1 MTAFE
6 VPVLVSPEAGDQASR
21 LRELFRDGLPPVS
34 VASWSAPV
42 IAVTSGKGGVGK
54 TNVSVNLAT
63 LLAERHR
70 LTLVDADL
78 GMANADILC
87 GVTPARR
94 LQHALPM
101 SDGSVHGRTGAH
113 PSAGANLASI
123 CLQSPLGFSLV
134 PGSVG
139 VARMADLQSAE
150 QRQLLR
156 GLAAVEARSDLVLL
170 DTGAGISPGVLGFL
184 GVSDLV
190 LVVATPEPTSI
201 ADAYALIKCFA
212 HRAEESPPCERPGR
226 SPTRVAL
233 VINQC
238 RNRREAESVYRRLVG
253 ACERFLGMHV
263 PLAGVIEKDGRLV
276 DSVMA
281 RTPVVRFAP
290 ESSASIGLRSL
301 AMVIESEWLSTA
313 KELTLGKA
321 GRGNAGRFDA
331 LRRMW
336 RIRGH

>member
-1 MTAFE
+1 MTAFQ
-6 VPVLVSPEAGDQASR
+6 VPVQVAPDAGDQASR
-21 LRELFRDGLPPVS
+21 LREIFREKAPAAQ

-54 TNVSVNLAT
+54 TNLSVNLAT
-63 LLAERHR
+63 VLAERHR

-87 GVTPARR
+87 GVTPSRR
-94 LQHALPM
+94 LQHALPL

-139 VARMADLQSAE
+139 VARMADLHAAE
-150 QRQLLR
+150 QKQLLR
-156 GLAAVEARSDLVLL
+156 GLAAVEARSDLVIL

-201 ADAYALIKCFA
+201 ADAYALIKCFS
-212 HRAEESPPCERPGR
+212 HRAEESPPLERPR
-226 SPTRVAL
+226 RDRTRVAL
-233 VINQC
+233 VMNQC
-238 RNRREAESVYRRLVG
+238 RSRREAESVYRRLLG
-253 ACERFLGMHV
+253 ACERFLEMHL
-263 PLAGVIEKDGRLV
+263 PLAGVIEKDGRLA
-276 DSVMA
+276 DAVMA
-281 RTPVVRFAP
+281 RAPVVRFAP
-290 ESSASIGLRSL
+290 ESSASAGIRSL
-301 AMVIESEWLSTA
+301 AAVIESEWLAPGKEQVLA
-313 KELTLGKA
+313 KT
-321 GRGNAGRFDA
+321 GRFAA
-331 LRRMW
+331 LRRLC
-336 RIRGH
+336 RIEGR